1 MPTTSMNQLSTHK
14 VNHKKPNRKD
24 PNTHFVTNRQIM
36 LTNTPKIKTKKTLQE
51 WPVNTIISKFPSR
64 NQKKCIQLVQPN
76 KKHRIFAIQVG
87 QQVQGLRMLTQI
99 YNGHVLTPEGW
110 INGGSVIIEDCR
122 IKEVSKSSRQ
132 LEGMDHH
139 IDAHGMH
146 VVPGGIDLHCHG
158 GGGRDFQE
166 CSRDAFETAA
176 LTHLKHGTTAIYAT
190 LSSSP
195 IDMMEQ
201 ACATC
206 DELMKEPKSTIM
218 GMHMEGPYFN
228 PSRAGAQ
235 MPEVI
240 RIPDVDEYHHIVE
253 DFDCMRRWDT
263 APELPGAVEMGKYI
277 TGKGIVAA
285 IGHTAAE
292 YPHVKAAWDAG
303 YTLATHFY
311 NGMPGFHNVREFKHA
326 GTVESVYLLEDMAV
340 EVIADGIHVPATLL
354 NLVYHIKGVEHT
366 ALCTDA
372 LAVTDSESEHA
383 FDPRVIIEDGVCKL
397 SDRSALAG
405 SIATM
410 DRLIKTMVRVVG
422 VPLQDAVRMA
432 SETPARIMGIY
443 DRKGSLL
450 RGKDADILLLDSDIN
465 LRGVYSMG
473 EFVKGSDRNAPAEI
487 VER

>member
-1 MPTTSMNQLSTHK
+1 
-14 VNHKKPNRKD
+14 
-24 PNTHFVTNRQIM
+24 
-36 LTNTPKIKTKKTLQE
+36 
-51 WPVNTIISKFPSR
+51 
-64 NQKKCIQLVQPN
+64 
-76 KKHRIFAIQVG
+76 
-87 QQVQGLRMLTQI
+87 MLTQI

-110 INGGSVIIEDCR
+110 INGGSVIIEGSR
-122 IKEVSKSSRQ
+122 VKEVSKSSRQ
-132 LEGMDHH
+132 MDGMDKT

-158 GGGRDFQE
+158 GGGSDFQE
-166 CSRDAFETAA
+166 CTREAFETVAH
-176 LTHLKHGTTAIYAT
+176 THLLHGTTAIYAT

-195 IDMMEQ
+195 IDMMER
-201 ACATC
+201 ACQTC
-206 DELMKEPKSTIM
+206 DELMRDPASTIM

-228 PSRAGAQ
+228 PSKAGAQ

-240 RIPDVDEYHHIVE
+240 RIPDPDEYRHIVE

-292 YPHVKAAWDAG
+292 YQHVKAAWDAG

-354 NLVYHIKGVEHT
+354 NLVYHMKGVERT

-372 LAVTDSESEHA
+372 LAVTDSDSEHA

-410 DRLIKTMVRVVG
+410 D
-422 VPLQDAVRMA
+422 
-432 SETPARIMGIY
+432 
-443 DRKGSLL
+443 
-450 RGKDADILLLDSDIN
+450 
-465 LRGVYSMG
+465 
-473 EFVKGSDRNAPAEI
+473 
-487 VER
+487 

>member
-1 MPTTSMNQLSTHK
+1 
-14 VNHKKPNRKD
+14 
-24 PNTHFVTNRQIM
+24 
-36 LTNTPKIKTKKTLQE
+36 
-51 WPVNTIISKFPSR
+51 
-64 NQKKCIQLVQPN
+64 
-76 KKHRIFAIQVG
+76 
-87 QQVQGLRMLTQI
+87 MLTQI
-99 YNGHVLTPEGW
+99 YNAHVLTPEGW
-110 INGGSVIIEDCR
+110 INSGSVIIEDRR

-132 LEGMDHH
+132 LEGMDKS

-158 GGGRDFQE
+158 GGGSDFQE
-166 CSRDAFETAA
+166 CTREAFETAA
-176 LTHLKHGTTAIYAT
+176 LTHLRHGTTAIYAT

-195 IDMMEQ
+195 LDMMER
-201 ACATC
+201 ACQTC
-206 DELMKEPKSTIM
+206 DELMEGPRCTIM

-228 PSRAGAQ
+228 PSKAGAQ

-240 RIPDVDEYHHIVE
+240 RIPDPAEYRHIVE

-263 APELPGAVEMGKYI
+263 APELPGAVEMGQYI
-277 TGKGIVAA
+277 TSKGIVAA

-311 NGMPGFHNVREFKHA
+311 NAMPGFHNVREFKHA
-326 GTVESVYLLEDMAV
+326 GTVESVYLLQDMAV
-340 EVIADGIHVPATLL
+340 EVIADGIHVPSTLL
-354 NLVYHIKGVEHT
+354 NLVYHMKGVERT

-372 LAVTDSESEHA
+372 LAVTDSDSEHA

-410 DRLIKTMVRVVG
+410 DRLIKTMVRVVD

-432 SETPARIMGIY
+432 SETPARIMGI
-443 DRKGSLL
+443 
-450 RGKDADILLLDSDIN
+450 
-465 LRGVYSMG
+465 
-473 EFVKGSDRNAPAEI
+473 
-487 VER
+487 

>member
-1 MPTTSMNQLSTHK
+1 
-14 VNHKKPNRKD
+14 
-24 PNTHFVTNRQIM
+24 
-36 LTNTPKIKTKKTLQE
+36 
-51 WPVNTIISKFPSR
+51 
-64 NQKKCIQLVQPN
+64 
-76 KKHRIFAIQVG
+76 
-87 QQVQGLRMLTQI
+87 MLTQI

-110 INGGSVIIEDCR
+110 INGGSVIIEDNR

-132 LEGMDHH
+132 LDGMDKV

-158 GGGRDFQE
+158 GGGCDFQE
-166 CSRDAFETAA
+166 CTREAFTTVAH
-176 LTHLKHGTTAIYAT
+176 THLLHGTTSIYAT

-201 ACATC
+201 ACQTC
-206 DELMKEPKSTIM
+206 DDLMREQGSTIM
-218 GMHMEGPYFN
+218 GMHMEGPYLN
-228 PSRAGAQ
+228 PSKAGAQ

-240 RIPDVDEYHHIVE
+240 RVPDPNEYIHIVE

-277 TGKGIVAA
+277 TGKGIIAA
-285 IGHTAAE
+285 IAHTAAE

-311 NGMPGFHNVREFKHA
+311 NAMPGFHNVREFKHA
-326 GTVESVYLLEDMAV
+326 GTVESIYLLEDMAV

-372 LAVTDSESEHA
+372 LAVTDSDSERA

-410 DRLIKTMVRVVG
+410 DRLIKTMVRVVN

-443 DRKGSLL
+443 DRKGSIQ

-465 LRGVYSMG
+465 LRSVFSLG
-473 EFVKGSDRNAPAEI
+473 EFVKGSDHIAPAEI

>member
-1 MPTTSMNQLSTHK
+1 
-14 VNHKKPNRKD
+14 
-24 PNTHFVTNRQIM
+24 
-36 LTNTPKIKTKKTLQE
+36 
-51 WPVNTIISKFPSR
+51 
-64 NQKKCIQLVQPN
+64 
-76 KKHRIFAIQVG
+76 
-87 QQVQGLRMLTQI
+87 MLTQI
-99 YNGHVLTPEGW
+99 YNGHILTPEGW
-110 INGGSVIIEDCR
+110 INSGSIVIEDNR
-122 IKEVSKSSRQ
+122 IKEVSKSSRM
-132 LEGMDHH
+132 LDGMDKA
-139 IDAHGMH
+139 IDARGMH

-158 GGGRDFQE
+158 GGGCDFQE
-166 CSRDAFETAA
+166 CTREAFETVAR
-176 LTHLKHGTTAIYAT
+176 THLRHGTTAIYAT

-195 IDMMEQ
+195 LDMMER
-201 ACATC
+201 ACQTC
-206 DELMKEPKSTIM
+206 DELMDEPNSTIM

-228 PSRAGAQ
+228 PSKAGAQ

-240 RIPDVDEYHHIVE
+240 RIPDPQEYIHIVE

-277 TGKGIVAA
+277 TSKGIVAA
-285 IGHTAAE
+285 IGHTGAE
-292 YPHVKAAWDAG
+292 YSHVKAAWDAG

-326 GTVESVYLLEDMAV
+326 GTVESVYLLKDMAV
-340 EVIADGIHVPATLL
+340 EVIADGIHVPSTLL

-372 LAVTDSESEHA
+372 LAVTDSDSEHA

-410 DRLIKTMVRVVG
+410 DRLIKTMVRVVD

-443 DRKGSLL
+443 DRKGSLQ

-473 EFVKGSDRNAPAEI
+473 EFVKDSDRNAPAEI
-487 VER
+487 VVH

>member
-1 MPTTSMNQLSTHK
+1 
-14 VNHKKPNRKD
+14 
-24 PNTHFVTNRQIM
+24 
-36 LTNTPKIKTKKTLQE
+36 
-51 WPVNTIISKFPSR
+51 
-64 NQKKCIQLVQPN
+64 
-76 KKHRIFAIQVG
+76 
-87 QQVQGLRMLTQI
+87 MLTQI

-110 INGGSVIIEDCR
+110 INGGSVIIEGNR

-132 LEGMDHH
+132 LDGMDKT
-139 IDAHGMH
+139 IDAHGMN

-158 GGGRDFQE
+158 GGGCDFQE
-166 CSRDAFETAA
+166 CTREAFETVAR
-176 LTHLKHGTTAIYAT
+176 THLKHGTTAIYAT

-195 IDMMEQ
+195 IDMMER
-201 ACATC
+201 ACMTC
-206 DELMKEPKSTIM
+206 DELMRESGSTIM
-218 GMHMEGPYFN
+218 GMHMEGPYLN
-228 PSRAGAQ
+228 PSKAGAQ

-240 RIPDVDEYHHIVE
+240 RIPDPNEYRHIVE

-263 APELPGAVEMGKYI
+263 APELPGAAEMGRYI
-277 TGKGIVAA
+277 TSKGIVAA
-285 IGHTAAE
+285 IAHTAAE
-292 YPHVKAAWDAG
+292 YRHVKAAWDAG

-311 NGMPGFHNVREFKHA
+311 NAMPGFHNVREFKHA

-340 EVIADGIHVPATLL
+340 EVIADGIHVPSTLL
-354 NLVYHIKGVEHT
+354 NLVYHMKGVERT

-372 LAVTDSESEHA
+372 LAVTDSDSEHA

-410 DRLIKTMVRVVG
+410 DRLIKTMVRVVD
-422 VPLQDAVRMA
+422 VPLQDAMRMA

-443 DRKGSLL
+443 DRKGSIQ

-465 LRGVYSMG
+465 LRGVFSMG
-473 EFVKGSDRNAPAEI
+473 EFVKGSDRIAPAEI